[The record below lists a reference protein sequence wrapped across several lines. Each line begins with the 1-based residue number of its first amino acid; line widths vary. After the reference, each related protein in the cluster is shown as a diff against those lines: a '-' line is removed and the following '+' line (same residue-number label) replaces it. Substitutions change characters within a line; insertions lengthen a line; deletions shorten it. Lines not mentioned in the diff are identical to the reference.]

1 MGDDYREAGHLPK
14 QRPDGRPAPPAELP
28 RQRRGIAPQMRGRY
42 PDYDVLAQRDHWDPA
57 TRAVVEERLG
67 RPVGLQFFDDREA
80 AALRAFCDLVTAQ
93 DRDPR
98 IPVLGHV
105 DAELAAGRLQG
116 YRYADMPDDRD
127 TWRLAARGLDEAARE
142 RGAPSFA
149 DAAPSVQEAVCE
161 AFEHGE
167 LRRGA
172 WDELNVA
179 RAWSVLMR
187 DILAAF
193 YAHPWAWNEIGFG
206 GPAYPR
212 GYARLGI
219 GLSEAWEGR
228 EAFELDPVED
238 VRRRGL
244 DA

>member
-1 MGDDYREAGHLPK
+1 MAHDYREAGHLPK
-14 QRPDGRPAPPAELP
+14 QRPDGRPAPPEELP
-28 RQRRGIAPQMRGRY
+28 RHKQGIAPQMRGRY
-42 PDYDVLAQRDHWDPA
+42 PDYDVLAQRDHWDAA

-67 RPVGLQFFDDREA
+67 RPAGLQFFDDREA

-98 IPVLGHV
+98 IPVLEHV
-105 DAELAAGRLQG
+105 DAEHAAGRLQG

-172 WDELNVA
+172 WEELNVT

-187 DILAAF
+187 DILSAF

-212 GYARLGI
+212 GWARMGV
-219 GLSEAWEGR
+219 GLSESWEGR
-228 EAFELDPVED
+228 EAFELNPVED